1 MECLTHHPC
10 GMTDAEYFNI
20 SYLIFKVCTLCIK
33 VAPCVS
39 CPSQLFF
46 VSIVYSKGIL
56 YSIFSVYGDLFCV
69 CTFPF
74 CLYRFLYF
82 LNVCFVL
89 FWFSV
94 LLCFKSL
101 IYIWSLSLSSL
112 SLPFSPPLP
121 LPVLF
126 PLCPYSCIKISIKQL
141 SSSSLILPALCSE
154 FTSLHRISIFP

>member
-56 YSIFSVYGDLFCV
+56 YSIFSVCGDFFLCVYISFLLISFPLF
-69 CTFPF
+69 FK
-74 CLYRFLYF
+74 CLL
-82 LNVCFVL
+82 CFVL
-89 FWFSV
+89 VF
-94 LLCFKSL
+94 CFAL
-101 IYIWSLSLSSL
+101 FQIFDLYMV
-112 SLPFSPPLP
+112 PFSFFLVP
-121 LPVLF
+121 
-126 PLCPYSCIKISIKQL
+126 
-141 SSSSLILPALCSE
+141 
-154 FTSLHRISIFP
+154 SIFSPSASPCTLPSMSL